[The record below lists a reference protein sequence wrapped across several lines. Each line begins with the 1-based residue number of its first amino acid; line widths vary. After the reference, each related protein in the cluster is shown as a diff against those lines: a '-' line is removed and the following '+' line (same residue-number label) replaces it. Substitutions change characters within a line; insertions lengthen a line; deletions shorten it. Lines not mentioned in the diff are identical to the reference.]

1 MRGGL
6 GAEGVSMLDLFNYVC
21 FVRGERIHG
30 ILSWVQDEIPFHLK
44 SALIVS
50 SGTALQV
57 QRFLDSLMS

>member
-1 MRGGL
+1 
-6 GAEGVSMLDLFNYVC
+6 MLDLFNYVC
-21 FVRGERIHG
+21 SVRGERLQG

-50 SGTALQV
+50 SGTGLQV